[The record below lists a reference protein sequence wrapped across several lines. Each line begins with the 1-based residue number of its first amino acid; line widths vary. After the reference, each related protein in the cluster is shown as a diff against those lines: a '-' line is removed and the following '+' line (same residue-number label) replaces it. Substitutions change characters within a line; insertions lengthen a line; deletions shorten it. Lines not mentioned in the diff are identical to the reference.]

1 MWGCRL
7 HMGTGCSKNVAAE
20 GVAVQPPII
29 SPPSSQMAPP
39 EQPLDISVQRH
50 DATTSPIVLTA
61 LIPPPV
67 ASTSTHLQG
76 ASYRAMQPAVRTE
89 MKPLVPR
96 AIKTVSRSR
105 QCTIEVPTSDNSH
118 TRQDICAVS
127 PLSLDRLEDW
137 CSSSDLFEMAACI
150 QIVIPCECQ
159 SAQRFTSRYR

>member
-1 MWGCRL
+1 
-7 HMGTGCSKNVAAE
+7 MGTGCSTSVAE
-20 GVAVQPPII
+20 GVAEQPPII

-50 DATTSPIVLTA
+50 DATASPIIVLTA
-61 LIPPPV
+61 LLPPPV
-67 ASTSTHLQG
+67 ASISTHMQG
-76 ASYRAMQPAVRTE
+76 ASYRAMQPTVRTE
-89 MKPLVPR
+89 MVPLVPR
-96 AIKTVSRSR
+96 VIKSVSRSR
-105 QCTIEVPTSDNSH
+105 QCTIEVPTSDSSH

-150 QIVIPCECQ
+150 QIVIPCGCQ